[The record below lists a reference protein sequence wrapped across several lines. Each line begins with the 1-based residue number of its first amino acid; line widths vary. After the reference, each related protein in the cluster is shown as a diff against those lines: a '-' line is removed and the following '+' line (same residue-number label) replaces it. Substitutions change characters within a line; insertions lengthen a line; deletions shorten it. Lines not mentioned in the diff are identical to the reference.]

1 MRRKKSAKTLD
12 AIPLSAAQPA
22 NAADALPAPAS
33 TKATTTYAPVR
44 ITLGKS
50 NAGATR
56 ANLKNAYAA
65 FLRASKQAG
74 TDASSIPTP
83 SEQWP
88 RRPYAAS
95 I

>member
-74 TDASSIPTP
+74 TDASSIPIP